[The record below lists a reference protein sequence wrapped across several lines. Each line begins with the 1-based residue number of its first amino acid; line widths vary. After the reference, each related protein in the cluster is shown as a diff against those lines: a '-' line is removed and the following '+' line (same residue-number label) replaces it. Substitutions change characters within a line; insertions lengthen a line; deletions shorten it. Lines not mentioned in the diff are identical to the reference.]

1 MSVLF
6 FDKST
11 SWPIK
16 ISPSN
21 FQLTESNLTS
31 YFIFIFKCIYEW
43 QETMSFCGY
52 LFCSCTFGM
61 LCFLLWGEFGLYF
74 SLLIY
79 LAMYNKFCKPTS
91 FKELFQTKISCKQSW
106 VLIFLNLHLLE
117 NLLVISKSFHVKCKN
132 LYVRVTKFI
141 LKSFPFRAG
150 EHFNFLLIPI

>member
-74 SLLIY
+74 SLQIY
-79 LAMYNKFCKPTS
+79 LAMYSKFCKLAS
-91 FKELFQTKISCKQSW
+91 SLWIKNHFKKKASIHWCLAF
-106 VLIFLNLHLLE
+106 
-117 NLLVISKSFHVKCKN
+117 
-132 LYVRVTKFI
+132 FI
-141 LKSFPFRAG
+141 VQFSHPYITTGKTTALTR
-150 EHFNFLLIPI
+150 